1 MQVTMHSHTF
11 HLFIIALVVLD
22 ALIVLFE
29 LLLDLGAFSTYVC
42 VCVYILDVCT
52 YAFTCRQRC
61 C

>member
-29 LLLDLGAFSTYVC
+29 LLLDLGAFSTYVY
-42 VCVYILDVCT
+42 VCIS
-52 YAFTCRQRC
+52 
-61 C
+61 